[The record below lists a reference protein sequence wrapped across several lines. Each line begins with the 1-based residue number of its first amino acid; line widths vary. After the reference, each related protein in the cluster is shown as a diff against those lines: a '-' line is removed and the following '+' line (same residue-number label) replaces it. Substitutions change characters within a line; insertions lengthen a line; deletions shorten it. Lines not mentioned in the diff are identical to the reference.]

1 MKKAFPFLLLLLL
14 ISCDEFE
21 TRKISSEEILS
32 EEKKE
37 LNWHQVDQYPAFKDC
52 RKISEIDAAQE
63 CFGKKVANYIYGR
76 LEAKQPVVTAS
87 IHDTLLLHLHIT
99 EAGIPEIDSV
109 QIDSLVIAQL
119 PQIQSWLRQ
128 SVDSLPKIYPASK
141 RGIPVATKFIMPI
154 VIKAE

>member
-1 MKKAFPFLLLLLL
+1 MKKAFPFLLLLLY
-14 ISCDEFE
+14 ISCDELE

-37 LNWHQVDQYPAFKDC
+37 LNWREVDQYPAFKEC
-52 RKISEIDAAQE
+52 QQISEIDAAKE
-63 CFGKKVANYIYGR
+63 CFGKKVANYIYAR
-76 LEAKQPVVTAS
+76 LEAKQPVVTEEL
-87 IHDTLLLHLHIT
+87 HDTLLLHLHIS
-99 EAGIPEIDSV
+99 EAGVPEIDSV
-109 QIDSLVIAQL
+109 EIDSLVIAQL